1 VLNYGLLFQSIIF
14 DQSLVINHQ
23 KMLTNTDLLII
34 AKWMGITTIV
44 FGALTTIAF
53 LLKWGFRFR
62 LVGVTSFL
70 GVLTGGLVALGW
82 GLYTRTEIPG
92 AVHYTLVY
100 DNGGTQ
106 TVIAVPPTITPSEL
120 TATMQQAGAD
130 LYSPG
135 RLGSGKNEM
144 VVRVRTI
151 IHPEEGVSQPLYLG
165 EVKRALNQREDAQ
178 MDIKTFPQ
186 AIAKLPKA

>member
-1 VLNYGLLFQSIIF
+1 
-14 DQSLVINHQ
+14 
-23 KMLTNTDLLII
+23 MLTNTDLLII
-34 AKWMGITTIV
+34 AKWMGITTILC
-44 FGALTTIAF
+44 GALTTIAF

-100 DNGGTQ
+100 ENGGAQ
-106 TVIAVPPTITPSEL
+106 TVVAVPPNITPSEL

-144 VVRVRTI
+144 TVRVRTI

-165 EVKRALNQREDAQ
+165 EVKRALNQRDAQ
-178 MDIKTFPQ
+178 IDIKTFPQ
-186 AIAKLPKA
+186 AIAKLPKANS